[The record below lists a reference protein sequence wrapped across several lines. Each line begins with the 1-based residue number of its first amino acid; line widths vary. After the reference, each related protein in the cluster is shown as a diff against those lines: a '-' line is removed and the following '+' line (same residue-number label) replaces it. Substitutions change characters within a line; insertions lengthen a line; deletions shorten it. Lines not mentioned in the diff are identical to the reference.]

1 MSEWL
6 GRPKL
11 EEKDIK
17 EFQPSIVKHYP
28 FTVKYFVENQKP
40 RVVLAMPYDTFDRL
54 KKVMERKGKK
64 VTPPNVRKIVFDA
77 LEEWIKENEKGK
89 VEKKVSKNVRRVKK
103 SKGRAKKSRR

>member
-54 KKVMERKGKK
+54 KKVMAQKGKK
-64 VTPPNVRKIVFDA
+64 VTPPNVKKIILGA

-89 VEKKVSKNVRRVKK
+89 KVRKNVRRVKK
-103 SKGRAKKSRR
+103 SKGRTKKSRR

>member
-6 GRPKL
+6 GRPRL

-17 EFQPSIVKHYP
+17 EFQPTIVKQFP
-28 FTVKYFVENQKP
+28 FTVKYFLDVQKP

-54 KKVMERKGKK
+54 KRVMEKKGKK
-64 VTPPNVRKIVFDA
+64 VTPPNVRKIVLGA

-89 VEKKVSKNVRRVKK
+89 KVKKNVRRVKK
-103 SKGRAKKSRR
+103 SKGRTKKSRR